1 MKLSLALL
9 SLAAMGFALPIEHP
23 IKNNLTNMD
32 SSHCSLSSPAY
43 GYDFVISTTQAT
55 INLGLKK
62 YLYESKLPASYFYFL
77 TTGINPFEV
86 PEDTPYSDA
95 RIQKLTAARFKA
107 VIKIE
112 VIPMAKNL
120 LDTQIANP
128 EASINQWAGVSDW
141 STPLEQTTGQTVSG
155 KKDPTKGQTSGSQ
168 MLLNHY
174 KSNASSLTVVGSPP
188 ANDSVQQ
195 LFDDLL
201 TAVEQEGQS
210 LYEAYNRLKGLA
222 TNFTSMYID
231 DVLKQLVDI
240 LANVFLSGMKTVG
253 DATLNIL
260 CDLASTAFD
269 ALDTNI
275 HIPVISDILNALGV
289 PDLSMLDLFCWIPT
303 VAYTVTYKIAHD
315 SAPVSSTEAD
325 AIIGAESWDDLK
337 ALFGG
342 SAAVPSQQSSSAPEG
357 ANLEQ

>member
-1 MKLSLALL
+1 MLS
-9 SLAAMGFALPIEHP
+9 
-23 IKNNLTNMD
+23 
-32 SSHCSLSSPAY
+32 
-43 GYDFVISTTQAT
+43 
-55 INLGLKK
+55 
-62 YLYESKLPASYFYFL
+62 
-77 TTGINPFEV
+77 
-86 PEDTPYSDA
+86 
-95 RIQKLTAARFKA
+95 
-107 VIKIE
+107 
-112 VIPMAKNL
+112 
-120 LDTQIANP
+120 
-128 EASINQWAGVSDW
+128 
-141 STPLEQTTGQTVSG
+141 
-155 KKDPTKGQTSGSQ
+155 
-168 MLLNHY
+168 NHY
-174 KSNASSLTVVGSPP
+174 KSNASSLTVVESPP

-222 TNFTSMYID
+222 TNFTSMYTD

-269 ALDTNI
+269 ALNTNI

-289 PDLSMLDLFCWIPT
+289 PDLSMLDLFCWIPA

-315 SAPVSSTEAD
+315 SAPFSSTEAD

-342 SAAVPSQQSSSAPEG
+342 SATAPSQESSSVPEG
-357 ANLEQ
+357 ASCFSVPKPPTLSSESEKDVYIGCHAVGAMAHLLSGLVTALEADGPSDFKWNIFNKPMSTLNALPST